1 MESSTLS
8 LFDQVNEALDTIRP
22 YLKKDGG
29 DVELIEIT
37 NEGVAVV
44 KLLGSCSSC
53 EMSHMTMKAGL
64 EEGIKKAVPSI
75 RSVMQVQA

>member
-1 MESSTLS
+1 MESTTLS
-8 LFDQVNEALDTIRP
+8 IFDQVNEALDSIRP

-29 DVELIEIT
+29 DVELVEIT
-37 NEGVAVV
+37 SEGVAVV

-75 RSVMQVQA
+75 RAVMQVQA